1 MTSASALA
9 GALNR
14 MRELSVR
21 TNHYFESVRSFE
33 ETARITSS
41 YADALG
47 AKNVQVTAC
56 GGFIWCRI
64 EAGNNSASLL
74 FPRVGTETAGLPIPV
89 QQPRPYVR
97 SVPAQAS
104 DRGC

>member
-89 QQPRPYVR
+89 QRATSPLRAL
-97 SVPAQAS
+97 STSA
-104 DRGC
+104 GK